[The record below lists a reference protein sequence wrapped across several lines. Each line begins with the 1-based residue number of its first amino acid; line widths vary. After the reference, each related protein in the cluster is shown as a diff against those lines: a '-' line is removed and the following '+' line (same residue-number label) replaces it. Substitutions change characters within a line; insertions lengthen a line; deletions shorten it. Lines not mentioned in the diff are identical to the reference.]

1 MANNRDN
8 NIYVDGTPLPVPPKD
23 GVSMS
28 REPIWSSNAGRTADC
43 TFVGDIRAW
52 KWNISISWGKL
63 SLDDVAAIRG
73 AFSTL
78 NKPYFNITFTDD
90 TGTRRTIRCYST
102 SPKSTVQVYEDD
114 DGSVSGASVDIV
126 EV

>member
-1 MANNRDN
+1 MDN
-8 NIYVDGTPLPVPPKD
+8 NIYVDGTKLPVPPKD

-43 TFVGDIRAW
+43 TFVGDVKAW

-63 SLDDVAAIRG
+63 SLAEVAVIRG
-73 AFSTL
+73 AFTTL
-78 NKPYFNITFTDD
+78 GKPYFNISITDD

-102 SPKSTVQVYEDD
+102 SPKSTVRVYEDD
-114 DGSVSGASVDIV
+114 DGSVSGVSVDVV

>member
-1 MANNRDN
+1 MDN
-8 NIYVDGTPLPVPPKD
+8 NIYVDGTKLPVPPKD

-43 TFVGDIRAW
+43 TFVGDVKAW

-63 SLDDVAAIRG
+63 TLAEVAVIRG
-73 AFSTL
+73 AFTTL
-78 NKPYFNITFTDD
+78 GKPYFNISITDD

-114 DGSVSGASVDIV
+114 DGSVSGVSVDVV

>member
-1 MANNRDN
+1 MDN
-8 NIYVDGTPLPVPPKD
+8 NIYVDGTKLPVPPKD

-43 TFVGDIRAW
+43 TFVGDVKAW

-63 SLDDVAAIRG
+63 SLAEVAVIRG
-73 AFSTL
+73 AFTTL
-78 NKPYFNITFTDD
+78 GKPYFYISITDD

-114 DGSVSGASVDIV
+114 DGSVSGVSVDVV

>member
-1 MANNRDN
+1 MDN
-8 NIYVDGTPLPVPPKD
+8 NIYVDGTKLPVPPKD

-43 TFVGDIRAW
+43 TFVGDIKAW

-63 SLDDVAAIRG
+63 SLAEVAVIRG
-73 AFSTL
+73 AFTTL
-78 NKPYFNITFTDD
+78 GKPYFNISITDD

>member
-1 MANNRDN
+1 MDN
-8 NIYVDGTPLPVPPKD
+8 NIYVDGTKLPVPPKD

-43 TFVGDIRAW
+43 TFVGDVRAW

-63 SLDDVAAIRG
+63 KLSEVRVIRSV
-73 AFSTL
+73 FTTNS
-78 NKPYFNITFTDD
+78 KPYFNITFTDD
-90 TGTRRTIRCYST
+90 AGIRHSNVKCYST
-102 SPKSTVQVYEDD
+102 SPKSTVQFYHDT

>member
-1 MANNRDN
+1 MDN
-8 NIYVDGTPLPVPPKD
+8 NVYVDGTKLPVPPRD

-43 TFVGDIRAW
+43 TFVGDVKAW

-63 SLDDVAAIRG
+63 SLAEVRVIRN
-73 AFSTL
+73 AFTTKS
-78 NKPYFNITFTDD
+78 KPYFNITFTDD
-90 TGTRRTIRCYST
+90 AGIRHSNVKCYST
-102 SPKSTVQVYEDD
+102 SPKGTVQVYQDTA
-114 DGSVSGASVDIV
+114 GYVSGVSVDIV

>member
-1 MANNRDN
+1 MDN

-63 SLDDVAAIRG
+63 SLDDVAVIRG

-78 NKPYFNITFTDD
+78 NEPYFNITFTDD
-90 TGTRRTIRCYST
+90 AGIRHTDVKCYST
-102 SPKSTVQVYEDD
+102 SPKGTVQVYQDET
-114 DGSVSGASVDIV
+114 GYVSGVSVDIV

>member
-1 MANNRDN
+1 MDN
-8 NIYVDGTPLPVPPKD
+8 NIYVDGTKLPVPPKD

-43 TFVGDIRAW
+43 TFVGDVKAW

-63 SLDDVAAIRG
+63 SLAEVAVIRG
-73 AFSTL
+73 AFTTL
-78 NKPYFNITFTDD
+78 GKPYFNISITDD

-114 DGSVSGASVDIV
+114 DGSVSGLSVDIV

>member
-1 MANNRDN
+1 MDN
-8 NIYVDGTPLPVPPKD
+8 NIYIDGTKLPVPPKD

-43 TFVGDIRAW
+43 TFVGDIKAW

-63 SLDDVAAIRG
+63 SLAEVAVIRG

-78 NKPYFNITFTDD
+78 SKPYFNITFTDD
-90 TGTRRTIRCYST
+90 TGSRRTIKAYST
-102 SPKSTVQVYEDD
+102 SPKGTVQVYQNT
-114 DGSVSGASVDIV
+114 DGSVSGVSVDIV